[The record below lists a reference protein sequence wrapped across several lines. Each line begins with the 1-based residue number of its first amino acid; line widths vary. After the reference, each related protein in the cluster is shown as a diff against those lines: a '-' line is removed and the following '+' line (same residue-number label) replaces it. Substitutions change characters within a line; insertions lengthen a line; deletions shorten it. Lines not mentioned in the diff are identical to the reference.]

1 MQAATQID
9 TGRMKKYKDD
19 AEGLKGFILDAGVDG
34 MNEKE
39 LLAIVFQKQ
48 TWRDDDEMRDA
59 FDEKL
64 KDL

>member
-1 MQAATQID
+1 MQAATQSD
-9 TGRMKKYKDD
+9 TKKYKDD
-19 AEGLKGFILDAGVDG
+19 AEGLKEFILDAGVDG

-39 LLAIVFQKQ
+39 LLDVVFQKQ
-48 TWRDDDEMRDA
+48 NWRDDDEMRDA